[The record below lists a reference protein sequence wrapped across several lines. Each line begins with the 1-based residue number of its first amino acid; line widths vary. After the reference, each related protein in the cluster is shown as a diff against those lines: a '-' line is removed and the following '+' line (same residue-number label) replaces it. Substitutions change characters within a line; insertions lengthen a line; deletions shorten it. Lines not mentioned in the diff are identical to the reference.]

1 LHDAAAYKKWYGL
14 EHHAPGLL
22 PQAVYGL
29 PELHREKIKNAKLIA
44 NPGCYPTSVILGLAP
59 ILRAGASDGTII
71 VDSKSGVSGAGRK
84 ATLSNSFVEV
94 NENLA
99 PYNIGRTHRHLSE
112 MEQELKE
119 IRKTAELIFSPHLL
133 PVSRGILSTM
143 YVRLNDGW
151 NDKSLRDL
159 YEETYHAEPFIRILP
174 SGQIATLAHSNYT
187 NYCTISIHHVAEVNQ
202 AIICASIDN
211 LIKGAAGQAVQNM
224 NLMFGIEEKT
234 GLL

>member
-1 LHDAAAYKKWYGL
+1 
-14 EHHAPGLL
+14 
-22 PQAVYGL
+22 
-29 PELHREKIKNAKLIA
+29 
-44 NPGCYPTSVILGLAP
+44 VILGLAP

-119 IRKTAELIFSPHLL
+119 IRETAELIFSPHLL
-133 PVSRGILSTM
+133 PVNRGILSTM
-143 YVRLNDGW
+143 YIKLNNGW
-151 NDKSLRDL
+151 NEKSLRDL
-159 YEETYHAEPFIRILP
+159 YSETYHAEPFVRILP
-174 SGQIATLAHSNYT
+174 SGQFATLAHSNYT
-187 NYCTISIHHVAEVNQ
+187 NYCTISIHHVAEVGQ

-211 LIKGAAGQAVQNM
+211 LIKGASGQAVQNM
-224 NLMFGIEEKT
+224 NLMFGIEET
-234 GLL
+234 MGLL